1 MTPIPIP
8 QLIQLQSPLT
18 ISGDLATTASDNL
31 WAEFGRLK
39 ISDSTRKQY
48 VKALDNF
55 CQFAYNRSATS
66 ETIAE
71 FLNLDRYDAIEL
83 VLSYRRHSIDKNL
96 APSTINVRLAAIKS
110 LVEMARKLGKTTIG
124 LSDIESIPAETY
136 RDTRGISIEQF
147 KSMLDAIDPSTPIG
161 VRDYA
166 IMLLFW
172 GNALRRGEIASANI
186 EDFLPQQQKLMIL
199 GKGKRAKVAIDL
211 TDSVSYAL
219 EEWLNFHPCL
229 DAHFRLEGT
238 SRRKCAGGSFL
249 RTPSLSMRRCNAPG
263 QPLITSL
270 SRNCYGARIAGDS
283 IYRIVQGYAEAAGIE
298 RRVSPHRLRHSSITA
313 FLDASDGNIRA
324 AQALSRHSQMNTLTL
339 YDDNRQQQQKGASG
353 VLEGLLERTAG
364 KTSVG
369 LHIK

>member
-1 MTPIPIP
+1 MTSIPLP
-8 QLIQLQSPLT
+8 QLIKLQSL
-18 ISGDLATTASDNL
+18 ISNEDLAAISSEDL
-31 WAEFGRLK
+31 WVEFGQLR
-39 ISDSTRKQY
+39 IADSTRKQY
-48 VKALDNF
+48 VKAIENF
-55 CQFAYNRSATS
+55 CQFAYDGSATP

-71 FLNLDRYDAIEL
+71 FLGLDRYGALEL
-83 VLSYRRHSIDKNL
+83 VLRYRRHSIDKNL

-110 LVEMARKLGKTTIG
+110 LVDMARKLGKTTIDLG
-124 LSDIESIPAETY
+124 SVEGIPAETY
-136 RDTRGISIEQF
+136 RDTKGISVEQF
-147 KSMLDAIDPSTPIG
+147 KSMLEQIDPSTAIG

-211 TDSVSYAL
+211 TQSVSYAL
-219 EEWLNFHPCL
+219 EEWLHFHP
-229 DAHFRLEGT
+229 
-238 SRRKCAGGSFL
+238 
-249 RTPSLSMRRCNAPG
+249 CNAPG
-263 QPLITSL
+263 QPLIASL
-270 SRNCYGARIAGDS
+270 SHNCYGARIAGDS
-283 IYRIVQGYAEAAGIE
+283 IYRIVQGYAEAAGID

-353 VLEGLLERTAG
+353 VLEGLLERG
-364 KTSVG
+364 
-369 LHIK
+369 

>member
-1 MTPIPIP
+1 MVEIVIHKLVSVNLPVV
-8 QLIQLQSPLT
+8 
-18 ISGDLATTASDNL
+18 AADNL
-31 WAEFGRLK
+31 WAEFGQLK
-39 ISDSTRKQY
+39 IADSTRKQY
-48 VKALDNF
+48 VKAIENF
-55 CQFAYNRSATS
+55 CQFAYNGSANPERIS
-66 ETIAE
+66 E
-71 FLNLDRYDAIEL
+71 FLDLDRYAAIEM
-83 VLSYRRHSIDKNL
+83 VLRYRRHSIDKNL

-110 LVEMARKLGKTTIG
+110 LVDMARKLGKTMID
-124 LSDIESIPAETY
+124 LSDIESIPSESY
-136 RDTRGISIEQF
+136 RDTRGISVEQF
-147 KSMLDAIDPSTPIG
+147 KSMLEEIDPSTPIG

-211 TDSVSYAL
+211 SDSVGYAL
-219 EEWLNFHPCL
+219 EEWVNFHP
-229 DAHFRLEGT
+229 
-238 SRRKCAGGSFL
+238 
-249 RTPSLSMRRCNAPG
+249 CNAPG

-270 SRNCYGARIAGDS
+270 SHNCYGARISGDS

-353 VLEGLLERTAG
+353 VLEGLLAG
-364 KTSVG
+364 TG
-369 LHIK
+369 

>member
-1 MTPIPIP
+1 MSPNLPSVVITPVVERELLASIPTV
-8 QLIQLQSPLT
+8 S
-18 ISGDLATTASDNL
+18 SDEL
-31 WAEFGRLK
+31 WAEFGQLK
-39 ISDSTRKQY
+39 IADSTRKQY
-48 VKALDNF
+48 VKAIENF
-55 CQFAYNRSATS
+55 CQFAYSGSATP

-71 FLNLDRYDAIEL
+71 FLDLDRYAAIEM
-83 VLSYRRHSIDKNL
+83 VLRYRRHSIDKNL

-110 LVEMARKLGKTTIG
+110 LVDMARKLGKTTIDLG
-124 LSDIESIPAETY
+124 DIESIPSESY
-136 RDTRGISIEQF
+136 RDTRGISVEQF
-147 KSMLDAIDPSTPIG
+147 KSMLDEINPSTPIG

-211 TDSVSYAL
+211 SDSVSYAL
-219 EEWLNFHPCL
+219 EEWLNFHPRNL
-229 DAHFRLEGT
+229 
-238 SRRKCAGGSFL
+238 
-249 RTPSLSMRRCNAPG
+249 PG

-270 SRNCYGARIAGDS
+270 SHNCYGARIAGDS
-283 IYRIVQGYAEAAGIE
+283 LYRIVQGYAEAAGID

-353 VLEGLLERTAG
+353 VLEGLLD
-364 KTSVG
+364 G
-369 LHIK
+369 LGLR